1 MPTPGKC
8 WRHVTISTY
17 NAWPPGDPRGWRS
30 RKHKKHSSGD
40 HRNPPPRGEHA
51 GIHRYSQSLSGQ
63 PVILP
68 RAQRREIV
76 EKLRDDLKE
85 LKHRVLAISVS
96 GMHIH
101 ALVEL
106 PSDYQDARHEVGRC
120 KQALS
125 LMLSG
130 QITGKIW
137 QKSCGA
143 KLIRDVEHHRN
154 VHNYIRN
161 HVHEGAWVWTYR
173 EGILVPNT

>member
-1 MPTPGKC
+1 MPTPGKR

-51 GIHRYSQSLSGQ
+51 GIHRYSRSISGV

-68 RAQRREIV
+68 RALRCAV
-76 EKLRDDLKE
+76 LEKLREYLKTM
-85 LKHRVLAISVS
+85 KHRVLAISVS

-101 ALVEL
+101 ALIEL
-106 PSDYQDARHEVGRC
+106 PSDYDQARHEVGRC

-125 LMLSG
+125 LLIG
-130 QITGKIW
+130 DQVKGKVW

-143 KLIRDVEHHRN
+143 KLIRDVAHHRN
-154 VHNYIRN
+154 VFKYIRD

-173 EGILVPNT
+173 DGVLGPSA